1 VEGRHPRSVFAAKSA
16 SLKLTVYKGGEIVNC
31 LIGLSVRTH
40 YRGPGN
46 ALSVASTRSYA
57 MPEAILGSSLRAQG
71 LDARR
76 ATAVGRAF
84 CQGRRLGL
92 LVGDSALKSGGAS

>member
-1 VEGRHPRSVFAAKSA
+1 
-16 SLKLTVYKGGEIVNC
+16 
-31 LIGLSVRTH
+31 
-40 YRGPGN
+40 
-46 ALSVASTRSYA
+46 
-57 MPEAILGSSLRAQG
+57 MPEAILGSSLRAQDFG
-71 LDARR
+71 ARR